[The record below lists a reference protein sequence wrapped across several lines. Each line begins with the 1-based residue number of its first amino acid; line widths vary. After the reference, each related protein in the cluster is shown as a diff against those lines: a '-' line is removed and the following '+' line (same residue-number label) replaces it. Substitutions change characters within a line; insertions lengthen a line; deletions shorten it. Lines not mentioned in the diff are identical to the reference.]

1 MIYTLTLNPSVDYKI
16 VLKEF
21 QEESLNYA
29 LNNNFFAGGKGINV
43 SIVLK
48 NLGKPSIALGF
59 LGGFTGDYIRFSL
72 DSKGIKNDFIKIKY
86 DTRLNIKMI
95 ANGRE
100 TEINANSPDIS
111 ENEFEFLKDRLKSL
125 TSNSILVMSGSVP
138 TALGENAYNE
148 IANSISNDVKLI
160 IDTSGKPLRKI
171 FKLNPFLIKPNVY
184 ELEDL
189 FNAKFNSTKEL
200 IKIGKNLVESG
211 IQNIIISMG
220 SDGAIFIGGK
230 NVVFRAF
237 VPKINSVSTIGA
249 GDSVIAGFV
258 YAFDNGNTLKDSFK
272 FGVAAGTAT
281 ALKGNLCEFQD
292 VKKMLCEIRVEDIC
306 TS

>member
-1 MIYTLTLNPSVDYKI
+1 M
-16 VLKEF
+16 
-21 QEESLNYA
+21 
-29 LNNNFFAGGKGINV
+29 
-43 SIVLK
+43 
-48 NLGKPSIALGF
+48 GF

-72 DSKGIKNDFIKIKY
+72 DSRGIKNDFIKIKY

-111 ENEFEFLKDRLKSL
+111 ENEFELLKNKLKNL
-125 TSNSILVMSGSVP
+125 ANNSTLVMSGSVP
-138 TALGENAYNE
+138 AALGEDAYNE

-171 FKLNPFLIKPNVY
+171 LRLNPFLIKPNIY

-189 FNAKFNSTKEL
+189 FNAKFDSTKEL

-211 IQNIIISMG
+211 VQNIIISMG

-230 NVVFRAF
+230 NVAFRAF

-258 YAFDNGNTLKDSFK
+258 YAFDNGSTLEDSFK

-292 VKKMLCEIRVEDIC
+292 VKKILCQIRVEDIY

>member
-29 LNNNFFAGGKGINV
+29 LDNNFFAGGKGINV
-43 SIVLK
+43 STVLK
-48 NLGKPSIALGF
+48 NLGKSSMALGF

-72 DSKGIKNDFIKIKY
+72 NSKGIKNDFIKIKY
-86 DTRLNIKMI
+86 NTRLNIKMI

-111 ENEFEFLKDRLKSL
+111 KDEFELLKNKLKSL
-125 TSNSILVMSGSVP
+125 ANNSILVMSGSVP
-138 TALGENAYNE
+138 EALGENAYNE
-148 IANSISNDVKLI
+148 ISNIISSDVKLI
-160 IDTSGKPLRKI
+160 IDTSGKPLKKI
-171 FKLNPFLIKPNVY
+171 LRLNPFLIKPNIY

-211 IQNIIISMG
+211 VQNIIISMG
-220 SDGAIFIGGK
+220 SDGAIFIGK
-230 NVVFRAF
+230 NVAFRAF
-237 VPKINSVSTIGA
+237 VPKISSVSTIGA

-258 YAFDNGNTLKDSFK
+258 YAFDNKNTLADSFK

-292 VKKMLCEIRVEDIC
+292 VKKMLCEIRVEDIWI
-306 TS
+306 S

>member
-43 SIVLK
+43 STVLK
-48 NLGKPSIALGF
+48 NLGKSSTALGF
-59 LGGFTGDYIRFSL
+59 LGGFTGDYIKSSL

-111 ENEFEFLKDRLKSL
+111 ENEFNLLKDKLKSL
-125 TSNSILVMSGSVP
+125 TNNSILVMSGSVP
-138 TALGENAYNE
+138 AALGENAYNE
-148 IANSISNDVKLI
+148 ISNAISNDVKLI
-160 IDTSGKPLRKI
+160 IDTSGKPLKKI
-171 FKLNPFLIKPNVY
+171 LRLNPFLIKPNIY

-189 FNAKFNSTKEL
+189 FNAKLNSTKEL
-200 IKIGKNLVESG
+200 IKIGKNIVESG
-211 IQNIIISMG
+211 VQNIIISMG
-220 SDGAIFIGGK
+220 SDGAIFIGSE
-230 NVVFRAF
+230 NVAFRAF
-237 VPKINSVSTIGA
+237 VPKISSASTIGA

-258 YAFDNGNTLKDSFK
+258 YAFDNRNTLKDSFK

-292 VKKMLCEIRVEDIC
+292 VKKMLCEIRVEDVCI
-306 TS
+306 S

>member
-21 QEESLNYA
+21 HEESLNYA
-29 LNNNFFAGGKGINV
+29 LNNNFFAGGKGINI

-48 NLGKPSIALGF
+48 NLGKPSTALGF

-72 DSKGIKNDFIKIKY
+72 DSRGIKNDFIKIKY

-95 ANGRE
+95 ANGKE

-111 ENEFEFLKDRLKSL
+111 ENEFELLKDRLKSL
-125 TSNSILVMSGSVP
+125 TNNSILVMSGSVP
-138 TALGENAYNE
+138 SDLGDNAYNE

-160 IDTSGKPLRKI
+160 IDTSGKPLKKI
-171 FKLNPFLIKPNVY
+171 LGLNPFLIKPNIY

-189 FNAKFNSTKEL
+189 FNTKFDSTKEL
-200 IKIGKNLVESG
+200 IKIGKSLVESG
-211 IQNIIISMG
+211 VQNIIISMG
-220 SDGAIFIGGK
+220 SAGAIFIGGK
-230 NVVFRAF
+230 NVAFRAF

-249 GDSVIAGFV
+249 GDSVIAGFL
-258 YAFDNGNTLKDSFK
+258 YAFDNGSTLEDSFK

-292 VKKMLCEIRVEDIC
+292 VKKMLCEIRIEDIC
-306 TS
+306 TP

>member
-21 QEESLNYA
+21 KEESLNYA

-43 SIVLK
+43 STVLE
-48 NLGKPSIALGF
+48 NLGKSSTALGF
-59 LGGFTGDYIRFSL
+59 LGGFTGDYIKFSL

-111 ENEFEFLKDRLKSL
+111 EDEFELLKNKLKGL
-125 TSNSILVMSGSVP
+125 ANNSILVMSGSVP

-148 IANSISNDVKLI
+148 ISNIISNDIKLI
-160 IDTSGKPLRKI
+160 IDTSGKPLKKI
-171 FKLNPFLIKPNVY
+171 LQLNPFLIKPNIY

-189 FNAKFNSTKEL
+189 FNSKFNSTKEL
-200 IKIGKNLVESG
+200 IKIGKNLVEG
-211 IQNIIISMG
+211 GVQNIIISMG
-220 SDGAIFIGGK
+220 SDGAIFIGSN
-230 NVVFRAF
+230 NVAFRAF
-237 VPKINSVSTIGA
+237 VPKISPISTIGA

-258 YAFDNGNTLKDSFK
+258 YAFDNKNTLEDSFK

-281 ALKGNLCEFQD
+281 ALKGSLCEFQD
-292 VKKMLCEIRVEDIC
+292 IEKMLCEIRIEDIC
-306 TS
+306 IS

>member
-21 QEESLNYA
+21 QEGNLSYTI
-29 LNNNFFAGGKGINV
+29 NNNFFAGGKGINV
-43 SIVLK
+43 STVLK
-48 NLGKPSIALGF
+48 NFGKPSTALGF

-72 DSKGIKNDFIKIKY
+72 DSKGIKNDFIKIKHN
-86 DTRLNIKMI
+86 TRLNIKMI
-95 ANGRE
+95 AKGKE

-111 ENEFEFLKDRLKSL
+111 ENEFELLKDRLKSL
-125 TSNSILVMSGSVP
+125 ANNSILVMSGSVP
-138 TALGENAYNE
+138 TALSKNAYNE
-148 IANSISNDVKLI
+148 IVNSISNDVKLI
-160 IDTSGKPLRKI
+160 IDTSGKPLQKI
-171 FKLNPFLIKPNVY
+171 LRLNPFLIKPNIY
-184 ELEDL
+184 ELQDL
-189 FNAKFNSTKEL
+189 FNAKFNSIEEL

-211 IQNIIISMG
+211 VQNIIISMG
-220 SDGAIFIGGK
+220 IDGAIFIGSK
-230 NVVFRAF
+230 NIAFRAF

-258 YAFDNGNTLKDSFK
+258 YAFDNGSTLEDSFK

-292 VKKMLCEIRVEDIC
+292 VKKMLCDIRVERIC
-306 TS
+306 IS